1 MVKNSARIKGK
12 IYVFIFLTIFV
23 ALLLSLSLSYY
34 SVCRVQREFFRAQM
48 RQTLEDRGA
57 FLEEWLARRV
67 AVLEMAQAFP
77 DRFKKEELFSPD
89 LLLRMGFSD
98 IYRGWES
105 GAFQSFAGWVPP
117 PDYRPASR
125 PWYRQTRSA
134 DALTAS
140 DPYLDPISGLMT
152 ITLGI
157 PIESPEDGPGVMAG
171 DIQMGDDHAW
181 LKNIEVGEVGFLW
194 LINDRGVVLQHPRGE
209 MRFKVLRDFPEM
221 ASLDRILFS
230 APEGEFEYTRRGDHR
245 RAIFRTIRPFGW
257 VLGVTLREDEA
268 FGAFRQFRDV
278 HLALMVILLTLL
290 GGVAWLV
297 ARSLGAPLA
306 RIITFVEEV
315 ASGNLEATL
324 KPSHHREIDSLTT
337 SLRKMGDRLR
347 EDFAVIG
354 AQKEALALI
363 NQELESRVQE
373 RTEELERANEEL
385 RTSRDAMEILA
396 STDYLTGL
404 LNRRAFWERASQKMD
419 QSPRGEGGIA
429 VFMADLDGF
438 KAVNDRYGHAAGD
451 EVLRR
456 VAEALRKGLREDD
469 LLGRVGG
476 EEFAFMVT
484 GMSPGQGEALAE
496 DLRKAV
502 GEMKVPWHG
511 EVLAVTMSVGVASR
525 LGPEEDLEVML
536 ARADRGLYEAKARG
550 KNRVC
555 PG

>member
-1 MVKNSARIKGK
+1 MRNAARIKGK
-12 IYVFIFLTIFV
+12 IYVFIFFTIFV
-23 ALLLSLSLSYY
+23 VLLLSLSLSYY

-67 AVLEMAQAFP
+67 AVLEMARAFP
-77 DRFKKEELFSPD
+77 DRFERGGFFSPD
-89 LLLRMGFSD
+89 RLLRMGFSD

-117 PDYRPASR
+117 PDYRPVSR

-157 PIESPEDGPGVMAG
+157 PTESSEDGPGVMAG
-171 DIQMGDDHAW
+171 DIQMHADHAW
-181 LKNIEVGEVGFLW
+181 LKNLGAGEVGFLW
-194 LINDRGVVLQHPRGE
+194 LINERGMVLQHPRDE
-209 MRFKVLRDFPEM
+209 MRFQVLRDFPEM
-221 ASLDRILFS
+221 ASLDRIIFG
-230 APEGEFEYTRRGDHR
+230 APEGEFEYVRRGDHR

-268 FGAFRQFRDV
+268 LGAFRQFRYV
-278 HLALMVILLTLL
+278 HLALMVILLALL
-290 GGVAWLV
+290 GGAAWLV

-306 RIITFVEEV
+306 QIITFVEEV

-324 KPSHHREIDSLTT
+324 EPSRHREINSLTA
-337 SLRKMGDRLR
+337 SLRKMGDKLR
-347 EDFAVIG
+347 ENFAVIG
-354 AQKEALALI
+354 AQKEALALV

-385 RTSRDAMEILA
+385 RTSRDAMERLA
-396 STDYLTGL
+396 STDCLTGL
-404 LNRRAFWERASQKMD
+404 LNRRTFWERAFQKMAP
-419 QSPRGEGGIA
+419 SPRSERGIA

-456 VAEALRKGLREDD
+456 AAEVLREGLRDDD

-484 GMSPGQGEALAE
+484 ETSQGQGEALAE
-496 DLRKAV
+496 GLRKAV
-502 GEMKVPWHG
+502 EEMKILWHG
-511 EVLAVTMSVGVASR
+511 EVMAVTMSVGVASR
-525 LGPEEDLEVML
+525 LGLEEDLEAML